1 MSRCIFNYIFYESFF
16 FIITRIPLYLKLIFS
31 CYFKKSNMFTRSKGK
46 ISDTEYRNLLGR
58 DKKNNINKKENS
70 QNTPDND
77 ADEEDFLN
85 ECFDY
90 VLGSLKGGNDVA
102 IVTSAMEKILQEL
115 KIKDINL
122 EKIKMLRTRQK
133 KQNSYDKYDKKYI
146 TYVYGSISDYD
157 SDIEGEKDIKYCDD
171 DDIVRYFRLLD
182 ENAKKRFVEKIDE
195 IHKKCIKQMPVL
207 LQILDSNLDPF
218 IKIKARK
225 MHERHNPKCKEW
237 AKRLL
242 TIPFGEY
249 ATLHLNKKSNT
260 KREIS
265 KYLLTSHSTL
275 NEVVYGHKQA
285 KNQIIQIISNMICNP
300 HTTGHVFGIQ
310 GPPGNGKT
318 TLLKNGLSKVMG
330 RPFEMIQLGGMSDS
344 SYLVGHSFTYDGS
357 QYGRI
362 VQCLIHSECMNPI
375 IYFDELDKVSKT
387 DKGKEITG
395 ILTHLT
401 DPSQNMYFQDK
412 YFSGVNIDVS
422 KAIIVFSFN
431 DIKKIDRILLD
442 RIRVINTKGFGS
454 KDKIQIA
461 HKFLLPDIYKN
472 INFDSNNLVWNHDVL
487 QYVIL
492 HYTKEEGVRELKRCL
507 DTIITRI
514 NMLSLIDEKDY
525 KTIDISFKIKPFR
538 FPLRLSIDM
547 INILLEKP
555 KQNDPPLSMYM

>member
-1 MSRCIFNYIFYESFF
+1 
-16 FIITRIPLYLKLIFS
+16 
-31 CYFKKSNMFTRSKGK
+31 
-46 ISDTEYRNLLGR
+46 
-58 DKKNNINKKENS
+58 
-70 QNTPDND
+70 
-77 ADEEDFLN
+77 
-85 ECFDY
+85 
-90 VLGSLKGGNDVA
+90 
-102 IVTSAMEKILQEL
+102 
-115 KIKDINL
+115 
-122 EKIKMLRTRQK
+122 
-133 KQNSYDKYDKKYI
+133 
-146 TYVYGSISDYD
+146 
-157 SDIEGEKDIKYCDD
+157 
-171 DDIVRYFRLLD
+171 
-182 ENAKKRFVEKIDE
+182 
-195 IHKKCIKQMPVL
+195 MPVL

-249 ATLHLNKKSNT
+249 TTIHLNKESNT
-260 KREIS
+260 KRDIS
-265 KYLLTSHSTL
+265 NYLLQSHNTL

-344 SYLVGHSFTYDGS
+344 SYLIGHSFTYDGS

-431 DIKKIDRILLD
+431 DITKIDRILLD

-472 INFDSNNLVWNHDVL
+472 INFDSNNLVWSHDVL
-487 QYVIL
+487 QYIIL

-538 FPLRLSIDM
+538 FPLRLSIEM

-555 KQNDPPLSMYM
+555 KQNEPPLSMYM